1 MAAKAVTEQNK
12 HKITVWSTKLVNDYL
27 NDIDNG
33 IERKDS
39 PFLYGNTQL
48 RKPNLMFEYTQD
60 EIEIIMRCKNDINF
74 FANNFA
80 YTMNPS
86 TGSLNLITLR
96 DYQEDLLNTIN
107 DNRFTIIVAS
117 RQCGKCSIGNE
128 YVELESGEKVKLID
142 LFTEHHKNFFYK
154 LISKLKRLL
163 YKVYERR
170 ILKTIIGYLIQFLE
184 YIENKNKNVY
194 FEKFIDEHP
203 INIRVRADSGFENAS
218 EISKTKPF
226 EVYEIVFDDGTNFEC
241 ADNHKLYKND
251 LSEVLCKDLN
261 KGDSIY
267 CNTTPKTIKKVIHHK
282 YKFCMYDLSIDS
294 PNHRYY
300 TSDVLSHNTIS
311 SSIYLA
317 WYLLFNYDKTCFL
330 CGNIEKTAVDI
341 LGKVVDVIKNVPFFM
356 KPGVIKGSSLEW
368 KFDNGCRLMG
378 AATTKRAG
386 IGFTIHCL
394 YLDEFAHVDKG
405 IIDEFF
411 DNIYPTVS
419 SLPDSKIIVTS
430 TPNGMNRFYHI
441 YDAATKG
448 INQFKPFRIDWWQ
461 VPDWD
466 KEKQQWVLRGNDWME
481 KQIAQLG
488 NGDEE
493 LGKERFGAQFGNSF
507 LSTGNLLLGP
517 NALKKI
523 EETKEVFVKKPIPIF
538 EDYDIEEYT
547 EFLWKQDFDVENVKH
562 SDDFFL
568 FSIDL
573 AEGNGGDNSVINIFK
588 LRVMDKNDWANIT
601 VPNSVHDYVGLE
613 QVGIFAHNRMHLQ
626 QFTKMLYILL
636 HDVFNTENTKVVL
649 EWNAFG
655 GEVYNGLSHVFG
667 DRNDFDTSCILKFKR
682 SIDGMKNEPGLRLTH
697 DTKLIYCHNAKKN
710 IGTGRM
716 ILHNDSTIEELN
728 IFGRVRSSYAAITDH
743 DDRVMTCVNANAL
756 FDNRDFS
763 WIADMVLEKN
773 PEALSEL
780 TGMLNINDESVYGGF
795 GDIYKQTT
803 AIPNTLDWRRL

>member
-1 MAAKAVTEQNK
+1 MATKAVTEQDK
-12 HKITVWSTKLVNDYL
+12 HKITVWSTKAVNDYL

-48 RKPNLMFEYTQD
+48 RKPNLMFEYTQE
-60 EIEIIMRCKNDINF
+60 EIEIIMRCKNDINY
-74 FANNFA
+74 FANHYA

-107 DNRFTIIVAS
+107 DNRFTVIVAS
-117 RQCGKCSIGNE
+117 RQCGK
-128 YVELESGEKVKLID
+128 
-142 LFTEHHKNFFYK
+142 
-154 LISKLKRLL
+154 
-163 YKVYERR
+163 
-170 ILKTIIGYLIQFLE
+170 
-184 YIENKNKNVY
+184 
-194 FEKFIDEHP
+194 
-203 INIRVRADSGFENAS
+203 
-218 EISKTKPF
+218 
-226 EVYEIVFDDGTNFEC
+226 
-241 ADNHKLYKND
+241 
-251 LSEVLCKDLN
+251 
-261 KGDSIY
+261 
-267 CNTTPKTIKKVIHHK
+267 
-282 YKFCMYDLSIDS
+282 
-294 PNHRYY
+294 
-300 TSDVLSHNTIS
+300 TIS

-317 WYLLFNYDKTCFL
+317 WYILFNYDKTAFL

-448 INQFKPFRIDWWQ
+448 INQFTPFRIDWWQ

-466 KEKQQWVLRGNDWME
+466 KEKRQWVLRGEDWMK

-517 NALKKI
+517 NALKRL
-523 EETKEVFVKKPIPIF
+523 EESREVFVHKPLPIF
-538 EDYDIEEYT
+538 EDYDIDEYS
-547 EFLWKQDFDVENVKH
+547 EFVWKEDFDVENVKRT
-562 SDDFFL
+562 DEQFL

-573 AEGNGGDNSVINIFK
+573 AEGNGGDNTVINIFK
-588 LRVMDKNDWANIT
+588 VRIMDKNDWANIT
-601 VPNSVHDYVGLE
+601 VPNSVYDYVGLE
-613 QVGIFAHNRMHLQ
+613 QVGLFAHNRIHLQ

-667 DRNDFDTSCILKFKR
+667 DRNDFDSSCVLKFKR
-682 SIDGMKNEPGLRLTH
+682 SLDGMRFEPGLRLNH

-710 IGTGRM
+710 IGSGRM
-716 ILHNDSTIEELN
+716 ILHEEGTIGEFN
-728 IFGRVRSSYAAITDH
+728 IFGRVKSSYAAITDH
-743 DDRVMTCVNANAL
+743 DDKVMTCVNANA
-756 FDNRDFS
+756 FFENRDFS
-763 WIADMVLEKN
+763 WIADLVLERN
-773 PEALSEL
+773 PELASEL
-780 TGMLNINDESVYGGF
+780 TGMINVNDDSVYGGF
-795 GDIYKQTT
+795 ADIYKQTS
-803 AIPNTLDWRRL
+803 AVPNIDWHKL

>member
-1 MAAKAVTEQNK
+1 MATKAVTEQDK
-12 HKITVWSTKLVNDYL
+12 HKITVWSTKAVNDYL

-48 RKPNLMFEYTQD
+48 RKPNLMFEYTQE

-74 FANNFA
+74 FANKFA

-107 DNRFTIIVAS
+107 DNRFTVIVAS
-117 RQCGKCSIGNE
+117 RQCGK
-128 YVELESGEKVKLID
+128 
-142 LFTEHHKNFFYK
+142 
-154 LISKLKRLL
+154 
-163 YKVYERR
+163 
-170 ILKTIIGYLIQFLE
+170 
-184 YIENKNKNVY
+184 
-194 FEKFIDEHP
+194 
-203 INIRVRADSGFENAS
+203 
-218 EISKTKPF
+218 
-226 EVYEIVFDDGTNFEC
+226 
-241 ADNHKLYKND
+241 
-251 LSEVLCKDLN
+251 
-261 KGDSIY
+261 
-267 CNTTPKTIKKVIHHK
+267 
-282 YKFCMYDLSIDS
+282 
-294 PNHRYY
+294 
-300 TSDVLSHNTIS
+300 TIS

-317 WYLLFNYDKTCFL
+317 WYILFNYDKTAFL

-448 INQFKPFRIDWWQ
+448 INQFTPFRIDWWQ

-466 KEKQQWVLRGNDWME
+466 KEKRQWVLRGEDWME

-517 NALKKI
+517 NALKRL
-523 EETKEVFVKKPIPIF
+523 EESREVFVHKPLPIF
-538 EDYDIEEYT
+538 EDYDIDEYS
-547 EFLWKQDFDVENVKH
+547 EFVWKEDFDVENVKRT
-562 SDDFFL
+562 DEQFL

-573 AEGNGGDNSVINIFK
+573 AEGNGGDNTVINIFK
-588 LRVMDKNDWANIT
+588 VRIMDKNDWANIT
-601 VPNSVHDYVGLE
+601 VPNSVYDYVGLE
-613 QVGIFAHNRMHLQ
+613 QVGLFAHNRIHLQ

-667 DRNDFDTSCILKFKR
+667 DRNDFDSSCVLKFKR
-682 SIDGMKNEPGLRLTH
+682 SLDGMRFEPGLRLNH

-710 IGTGRM
+710 IGSGRM
-716 ILHNDSTIEELN
+716 ILHEEGTIGEFN
-728 IFGRVRSSYAAITDH
+728 IFGRVKSSYAAITDH
-743 DDRVMTCVNANAL
+743 DDKVMTCVNANA
-756 FDNRDFS
+756 FFENRDFS
-763 WIADMVLEKN
+763 WIADLVLERN
-773 PEALSEL
+773 PELASEL
-780 TGMLNINDESVYGGF
+780 TGMINVNDDSVYGGF
-795 GDIYKQTT
+795 ADIYKQTS
-803 AIPNTLDWRRL
+803 AVPNIDWHKL

>member
-1 MAAKAVTEQNK
+1 MATKAVTEQDK
-12 HKITVWSTKLVNDYL
+12 HKITVWSTKAVNDYL

-48 RKPNLMFEYTQD
+48 RKPNLMFEYTQE
-60 EIEIIMRCKNDINF
+60 EIEIIMRCKNDINY
-74 FANNFA
+74 FANHYA

-107 DNRFTIIVAS
+107 DNRFTVIVAS
-117 RQCGKCSIGNE
+117 RQCGK
-128 YVELESGEKVKLID
+128 
-142 LFTEHHKNFFYK
+142 
-154 LISKLKRLL
+154 
-163 YKVYERR
+163 
-170 ILKTIIGYLIQFLE
+170 
-184 YIENKNKNVY
+184 
-194 FEKFIDEHP
+194 
-203 INIRVRADSGFENAS
+203 
-218 EISKTKPF
+218 
-226 EVYEIVFDDGTNFEC
+226 
-241 ADNHKLYKND
+241 
-251 LSEVLCKDLN
+251 
-261 KGDSIY
+261 
-267 CNTTPKTIKKVIHHK
+267 
-282 YKFCMYDLSIDS
+282 
-294 PNHRYY
+294 
-300 TSDVLSHNTIS
+300 TIS

-317 WYLLFNYDKTCFL
+317 WYILFNYDKTAFL

-448 INQFKPFRIDWWQ
+448 INQFTPFRIDWWQ

-466 KEKQQWVLRGNDWME
+466 KEKRQWVLRGEDWMK

-517 NALKKI
+517 NALKRL
-523 EETKEVFVKKPIPIF
+523 EESREVFVHKPLLIF
-538 EDYDIEEYT
+538 EDYDIDEYS
-547 EFLWKQDFDVENVKH
+547 EFVWKKDFDIENVKRT
-562 SDDFFL
+562 DEQFL

-573 AEGNGGDNSVINIFK
+573 AEGNGGDNTVINIFK
-588 LRVMDKNDWANIT
+588 VRIMDKNDWANIT
-601 VPNSVHDYVGLE
+601 VPNSVYDYVGLE
-613 QVGIFAHNRMHLQ
+613 QVGLFAHNRIHLQ

-667 DRNDFDTSCILKFKR
+667 DRNDFDSSCVLKFKR
-682 SIDGMKNEPGLRLTH
+682 SLDGMRFEPGLRLNH

-710 IGTGRM
+710 IGSGRM
-716 ILHNDSTIEELN
+716 ILHEEGTIGEFN
-728 IFGRVRSSYAAITDH
+728 IFGRVKSSYAAITDH
-743 DDRVMTCVNANAL
+743 DDKVMTCVNANA
-756 FDNRDFS
+756 FFENRDFS
-763 WIADMVLEKN
+763 WIADLVLERN
-773 PEALSEL
+773 PELASEL
-780 TGMLNINDESVYGGF
+780 TGMINVNDDSVYGGF
-795 GDIYKQTT
+795 ADIYKQTSSV
-803 AIPNTLDWRRL
+803 PNIDWHKL

>member
-1 MAAKAVTEQNK
+1 MATKAVTEQDK
-12 HKITVWSTKLVNDYL
+12 HKITVWSTKAVNDYL

-33 IERKDS
+33 VERKDS

-48 RKPNLMFEYTQD
+48 RKPNLMFEYTQE
-60 EIEIIMRCKNDINF
+60 EIETIMRCKNDVNF

-80 YTMNPS
+80 YTQNPRS
-86 TGSLNLITLR
+86 GSLELITLR
-96 DYQEDLLNTIN
+96 DYQEELLNTIN
-107 DNRFTIIVAS
+107 DNRFTVIVAS
-117 RQCGKCSIGNE
+117 RQCGK
-128 YVELESGEKVKLID
+128 
-142 LFTEHHKNFFYK
+142 
-154 LISKLKRLL
+154 
-163 YKVYERR
+163 
-170 ILKTIIGYLIQFLE
+170 
-184 YIENKNKNVY
+184 
-194 FEKFIDEHP
+194 
-203 INIRVRADSGFENAS
+203 
-218 EISKTKPF
+218 
-226 EVYEIVFDDGTNFEC
+226 
-241 ADNHKLYKND
+241 
-251 LSEVLCKDLN
+251 
-261 KGDSIY
+261 
-267 CNTTPKTIKKVIHHK
+267 
-282 YKFCMYDLSIDS
+282 
-294 PNHRYY
+294 
-300 TSDVLSHNTIS
+300 TIS

-317 WYLLFNYDKTCFL
+317 WYILFNYDKTAFL

-448 INQFKPFRIDWWQ
+448 INQFTPFRIDWWQ

-466 KEKQQWVLRGNDWME
+466 KERQQWVLRGDDWMK

-523 EETKEVFVKKPIPIF
+523 SESKEVFVHKPLPVF
-538 EDYDIEEYT
+538 EDYDIPEYS
-547 EFLWKQDFDVENVKH
+547 EFVWKQDFDVENVKNT
-562 SDDFFL
+562 DEIFL

-573 AEGNGGDNSVINIFK
+573 AEGNGGDNTVINIFK
-588 LRVMDKNDWANIT
+588 VRIMDRDDWENIT
-601 VPNSVHDYVGLE
+601 VPNSVYDYVGLE
-613 QVGIFAHNRMHLQ
+613 QVGVFAHNRIHLQ

-667 DRNDFDTSCILKFKR
+667 DRNDFDSSCVLKFKR
-682 SIDGMKNEPGLRLTH
+682 SIDGMKYEHGLRLTH

-710 IGTGRM
+710 IGSGRM
-716 ILHNDSTIEELN
+716 ILHEEKTIGEFN
-728 IFGRVRSSYAAITDH
+728 IFGRVKSSYAAITDH
-743 DDRVMTCVNANAL
+743 DDMAMTCVNANSF
-756 FDNRDFS
+756 FDNRDFA
-763 WIADMVLEKN
+763 WIADLVLERN
-773 PEALSEL
+773 PEVASEL
-780 TGMLNINDESVYGGF
+780 TGMISVSDDNVYGGF

-803 AIPNTLDWRRL
+803 AIPNNMDWRRL

>member
-1 MAAKAVTEQNK
+1 MATKAVTEQDK
-12 HKITVWSTKLVNDYL
+12 HKITVWSTKAVNDYL

-48 RKPNLMFEYTQD
+48 RKPNLMFEYTQE
-60 EIEIIMRCKNDINF
+60 EIETIMRCKNDINF

-107 DNRFTIIVAS
+107 DNRFTVIVAS
-117 RQCGKCSIGNE
+117 RQCGK
-128 YVELESGEKVKLID
+128 
-142 LFTEHHKNFFYK
+142 
-154 LISKLKRLL
+154 
-163 YKVYERR
+163 
-170 ILKTIIGYLIQFLE
+170 
-184 YIENKNKNVY
+184 
-194 FEKFIDEHP
+194 
-203 INIRVRADSGFENAS
+203 
-218 EISKTKPF
+218 
-226 EVYEIVFDDGTNFEC
+226 
-241 ADNHKLYKND
+241 
-251 LSEVLCKDLN
+251 
-261 KGDSIY
+261 
-267 CNTTPKTIKKVIHHK
+267 
-282 YKFCMYDLSIDS
+282 
-294 PNHRYY
+294 
-300 TSDVLSHNTIS
+300 TIS

-317 WYLLFNYDKTCFL
+317 WYILFNYDKTAFL

-448 INQFKPFRIDWWQ
+448 INQFTPFRIDWWQ

-466 KEKQQWVLRGNDWME
+466 KEKRQWVLRGEDWMK

-517 NALKKI
+517 NALKRL
-523 EETKEVFVKKPIPIF
+523 EESREVFVHKPLPIF
-538 EDYDIEEYT
+538 EDYDIDEYS
-547 EFLWKQDFDVENVKH
+547 EFVWKEDFDVENVKRT
-562 SDDFFL
+562 DEQFL

-573 AEGNGGDNSVINIFK
+573 AEGNGGDNTVINIFK
-588 LRVMDKNDWANIT
+588 VRIMDKNDWANIT
-601 VPNSVHDYVGLE
+601 VPNSVYDYVGLE
-613 QVGIFAHNRMHLQ
+613 QVGLFAHNRIHLQ

-667 DRNDFDTSCILKFKR
+667 DRNDFDSSCVLKFKR
-682 SIDGMKNEPGLRLTH
+682 SLDGMRFEPGLRLNH

-710 IGTGRM
+710 IGSGRM
-716 ILHNDSTIEELN
+716 ILHEEGTIGEFN
-728 IFGRVRSSYAAITDH
+728 IFGRVKSSYAAITDH
-743 DDRVMTCVNANAL
+743 DDKVMTCVNANA
-756 FDNRDFS
+756 FFENRDFS
-763 WIADMVLEKN
+763 WIADLVLERN
-773 PEALSEL
+773 PELASEL
-780 TGMLNINDESVYGGF
+780 TGMINVNDDSVYGGF
-795 GDIYKQTT
+795 ADIYKQTS
-803 AIPNTLDWRRL
+803 AVPNIDWHKL